1 VGIRWDWNV
10 EPGLDLVRSF
20 ANLDATEDPAL
31 RIRRNGRTDPVQYTE
46 DQVREI
52 LTRESDTRLRL
63 KIAKAREF
71 LRHVDH
77 GSRVADAWQRVAL
90 ATADLER
97 EWEAARVDR
106 LVLWFLRGGPL
117 NDSEPGDDLG

>member
-1 VGIRWDWNV
+1 MSM
-10 EPGLDLVRSF
+10 L
-20 ANLDATEDPAL
+20 ANDPVARL
-31 RIRRNGRTDPVQYTE
+31 RRNGRTRAVQYTE

-63 KIAKAREF
+63 KIAKAHEF
-71 LRHVDH
+71 LRHVDN
-77 GSRVADAWQRVAL
+77 GARVADAWQRVAL

-97 EWEAARVDR
+97 EWEAAKVDR

-117 NDSEPGDDLG
+117 DDSESGDDFR

>member
-1 VGIRWDWNV
+1 M
-10 EPGLDLVRSF
+10 LVADQVTR
-20 ANLDATEDPAL
+20 L
-31 RIRRNGRTDPVQYTE
+31 RRNGRTHPVQYTE

-71 LRHVDH
+71 LRHVDN

-97 EWEAARVDR
+97 EWEAARIDR
-106 LVLWFLRGGPL
+106 LVLWFMRGGPL
-117 NDSEPGDDLG
+117 DEEEQSGGVE